1 MKETR
6 VASRYAKSLIGLAQ
20 DHGKLDM
27 VHEDMA
33 LIRKTVDENRE
44 LGLLLD
50 SPIVKSDKKQVILHK
65 IFSGKIG
72 EMSLKFIDILVR
84 KHREH
89 LIDDVAEEVEQQY
102 LLIKGVVQ
110 AKVISAIPITGDE
123 REEVLRV
130 VRELDGR
137 SEVQLTEL
145 IDKSIIGGFVI
156 TVGDKQLDYSVI
168 GRLEKYRQ
176 EFSKNQ
182 YIADF

>member
-6 VASRYAKSLIGLAQ
+6 VASRYAKSLIELAQ
-20 DHGKLDM
+20 DEGKLEM
-27 VHEDMA
+27 VHDDMA

-50 SPIVKSDKKQVILHK
+50 SPIIKSDKKQTILHE
-65 IFSGKIG
+65 IFSEKIG
-72 EMSLKFIDILVR
+72 EMSHKFIDILVS
-84 KHREH
+84 KNREH

-110 AKVISAIPITGDE
+110 AKVISAIPLTGNE

-137 SEVQLTEL
+137 KSVQLTEL
-145 IDKSIIGGFVI
+145 IDDSIIGGFVI
-156 TVGDKQLDYSVI
+156 TVGDKQIDQSVS

-176 EFSKNQ
+176 QFSKNQ